1 MNIFYSDETLF
12 VDLYGSVEMNK
23 VKNIVFSILDE
34 YSISNIEINVGEVFE
49 YKSGTIRELKSD
61 YNRMYKGNIKI
72 IKWPRYT

>member
-1 MNIFYSDETLF
+1 
-12 VDLYGSVEMNK
+12 MNK
-23 VKNIVFSILDE
+23 VKNKVFSILDE

-72 IKWPRYT
+72 IK

>member
-1 MNIFYSDETLF
+1 MNIIYSEETLF

-23 VKNIVFSILDE
+23 VKNKVFNILNE
-34 YSISNIEINVGEVFE
+34 FNISNIEINIGEVYE

-72 IKWPRYT
+72 TK